1 MPVRPCRVAGLLM
14 FLVFVVT
21 PAHSPAQETPS
32 DVEWPTY
39 GGDLASTRY
48 APLDQITAENFGDLE
63 LAWTFQTDSFGPR
76 PEFNFQGTPLM
87 VNGVVYTTAGRRRAV
102 AALDAVTGELLWMHR
117 FDEGERGEQAP
128 RRLSGRGLTY
138 WDDAGSGRI
147 FYVTPGYQLIALD
160 AATGHQIPNFG
171 LDGIVDLKRGLDQ
184 EIDLVTG
191 EVGLHAAPI
200 VAGDTLIVGAAHEV
214 GSVPV
219 SRENVKGYVR
229 GFDVRTGERKWIF
242 HTLPQAGEYG
252 NDTWLNDSWRYTG
265 NTGMWGQATVDLELG
280 LAYLP
285 LEMPTGDYY
294 GGHRHGDNL
303 FSDSLVAVD
312 LETGERVWHY
322 QTVHHDVWDYD
333 LPCAPILAD
342 ITVNGRAIK
351 AIVQPTKQSWLFVLD
366 RETGEPVWPI
376 EERPMPS
383 SDVPGELLA
392 PTQPYPTKPP
402 PFDRQGIGPDDLID
416 FTPAL
421 RAEAL
426 EIASRYRLGPL
437 YTPPSVATADGT
449 YGTLM
454 VPSATGG
461 PNWPGGA
468 LDPETGIFY
477 IYSKTQVTSLGLI
490 NDPEQ
495 SDMDFIRG
503 RPGDVNAA
511 MAALTVSGLPL
522 MKPPWG
528 RITAIDLNAGEILWQ
543 VAHGET
549 ADRVREHPALQHLDI
564 PRTGRVGRVGTLVT
578 KTLVIAGGGG
588 VFTSPEGVE
597 GARLRAYDKAT
608 GQEVGSVFMPSSQT
622 GSPMTYRVGGVQ
634 YIVVAIGGGTYA
646 AELLAF
652 RLPESE
658 EAEEEEAEGA
668 P

>member
-21 PAHSPAQETPS
+21 PAHSSAQETLP
-32 DVEWPTY
+32 DHEWPTY

-138 WDDAGSGRI
+138 WDDGGSGRI
-147 FYVTPGYQLIALD
+147 FYVTPGYLLIALD

-200 VAGDTLIVGAAHEV
+200 VAGGTILIGAAHEV
-214 GSVPV
+214 GSSPV

-242 HTLPQAGEYG
+242 HTLPQPGEYG
-252 NDTWLNDSWRYTG
+252 HDSWLNDSWRYTG

-280 LAYLP
+280 LVYLP

-342 ITVNGRAIK
+342 ITVDGRDIK

-366 RETGEPVWPI
+366 RETGKPVWPI

-383 SDVPGELLA
+383 SDVAGELLA

-454 VPSATGG
+454 VPSSTGG
-461 PNWPGGA
+461 PNWPGGS

-477 IYSKTQVTSLGLI
+477 IYSKTQVTSLSLI

-503 RPGDVNAA
+503 RPRDVNAA

-578 KTLVIAGGGG
+578 KTLVIAGDGG

-634 YIVVAIGGGTYA
+634 YIVIAIGGGTYA

-658 EAEEEEAEGA
+658 EEEAEADGA